1 LCNGP
6 RAISALFGSLALL
19 GLLRPAAAHAQASNG
34 AEADAL
40 FGRGRQRLAA
50 GDYAEA
56 CPLLAES
63 YSLDPASGTLLAL
76 AVCHER
82 EGKLATAFTA
92 YGEVA
97 VRSRAERRKDREGA
111 ARAKLAELEGKL
123 SHLTIDAA
131 QLAQEPAVQ
140 VRLDGELL
148 GPERLGTPLAFD
160 GGVRQVEVSAH
171 GKQAWSTSVTLAE
184 SGDALTVAIPALA
197 PLASPSAV
205 AAVPARDDLPF
216 LYSPPEPA
224 PRAAAA
230 PLREREGRRSPAEW
244 TGIGLMASGALSLTI
259 ATGYMARAIH
269 KDNVAEVDC
278 EGAGCESAAQEN
290 QLASQRATDGAAVS
304 ALVGLGL
311 SAGGL
316 ISFLV
321 GRHHRPSARSAACTA
336 ASAWAAPGAFGAA
349 VRGSFW

>member
-1 LCNGP
+1 M
-6 RAISALFGSLALL
+6 FGSLALL
-19 GLLRPAAAHAQASNG
+19 GLMQPVAARAQTSSAS
-34 AEADAL
+34 EADAL
-40 FGRGRQRLAA
+40 FHRGKERLAA

-82 EGKLATAFTA
+82 EGKLATAFTE

-97 VRSRAERRKDREGA
+97 VRSRAERRKDRAGA
-111 ARAKLAELEGKL
+111 ARDKAAELEGKL

-131 QLAQEPAVQ
+131 QLAQERAPE

-148 GPERLGTPLAFD
+148 GPERLGTPLVLD
-160 GGVRQVEVSAH
+160 GGVKQIEVSAH

-184 SGDALTVAIPALA
+184 SGDAITLAIPALA
-197 PLASPSAV
+197 PLAVQSA
-205 AAVPARDDLPF
+205 APAEPARADLPF
-216 LYSPPEPA
+216 LYAPPESA
-224 PRAAAA
+224 RRAATA
-230 PLREREGRRSPAEW
+230 PPHEREGRRAPAEW

-269 KDNVAEVDC
+269 KDNAAEVDC

-311 SAGGL
+311 STGGL
-316 ISFLV
+316 ISFLI
-321 GRHHRPSARSAACTA
+321 GRHHRPSARAAACTT

-349 VRGSFW
+349 VRGFY